1 LGFNHLKKR
10 ITVPLAALSLICCSL
25 IVSDANAQ
33 PAPFSAISAAL
44 QKQMSSAHEASGIKV
59 ERVTYAV
66 GGMKLDLRYR
76 VTDIEK
82 AKKVFTNGTALSL
95 IDQATGKMLEVPN
108 MPKIGKLRQIPNQN
122 EAWRVYWIMFDN
134 PGALVR
140 RGGKVTLV
148 IGDIKIKDIIV
159 E

>member
-1 LGFNHLKKR
+1 MGFNHLEKR
-10 ITVPLAALSLICCSL
+10 IAVPLATLSLICCTL
-25 IVSDANAQ
+25 IASDANAQ
-33 PAPFSAISAAL
+33 PAPFSTLSAAV
-44 QKQMSSAHEASGIKV
+44 QKRMSTAHEAGGIKV
-59 ERVTYAV
+59 ERVTFAV

-95 IDQATGKMLEVPN
+95 IDQATGKILEVPN
-108 MPKIGKLRQIPNQN
+108 MPKIGKLRQVPNQT

-134 PGALVR
+134 PGALVKK
-140 RGGKVTLV
+140 GGKVTLV

>member
-1 LGFNHLKKR
+1 MRRNYRELGIKLLLPA
-10 ITVPLAALSLICCSL
+10 TVFA
-25 IVSDANAQ
+25 VSCPANLVAAQ
-33 PAPFSAISAAL
+33 PAVFNSASSAVHR
-44 QKQMSSAHEASGIKV
+44 QMSSAREASGIKV

-76 VTDIEK
+76 VTDIKK
-82 AKKVFTNGTALSL
+82 ARQIFNSQTPLAL
-95 IDQATGKMLEVPN
+95 IDQATGKVLGVPN
-108 MPKIGKLRQIPNQN
+108 MPKIGKLRQVPNQD

-140 RGGKVTLV
+140 RGGRVTLA
-148 IGDIKIKDIIV
+148 IGDVRIRDIIV